1 MGLTAQDGVMYSER
15 AYLFMRHTAFITAG
29 IALASPPAW
38 GRQIRKLEAADLAVY
53 KLKFMFDWGAG
64 TCVWSANAA
73 AREKYGYLIAL
84 HRLPISAGLL
94 QTLLDLCARHD
105 EALDWDA
112 PSRPLLWNPEQ
123 RARFSQE
130 ARSGY
135 ERLRGELGTEYDIAF
150 AEDALI

>member
-1 MGLTAQDGVMYSER
+1 M
-15 AYLFMRHTAFITAG
+15 
-29 IALASPPAW
+29 
-38 GRQIRKLEAADLAVY
+38 AVY

-105 EALDWDA
+105 EALDWDN
-112 PSRPLLWNPEQ
+112 PSGPLLWDQKQ
-123 RARFSQE
+123 RARFSWE

-135 ERLRGELGTEYDIAF
+135 ERLRRELGTEYDIALQ
-150 AEDALI
+150 EDALI